1 MTEFTGQRAQVMAR
15 IAAAWG
21 ELQQALAAV
30 PPPLLDGPPVVASWT
45 GKDLLGHIATWDNEL
60 LLNIG
65 RLLDP
70 QNGQMVSYPNP
81 DEFNRQTAEAKR
93 RLPLPEI
100 LDDLAAAHQR
110 LLKRLDSLSD
120 ADFARP
126 EIARRIELD
135 TYGHYPEHAHHLRQL
150 AGGA

>member
-1 MTEFTGQRAQVMAR
+1 MAR

-30 PPPLLDGPPVVASWT
+30 PPPLLDGPPAVASWT

-65 RLLDP
+65 RRLDP
-70 QNGQMVSYPNP
+70 QNGQMISYPNP

-93 RLPLPEI
+93 RLSLPEI
-100 LDDLAAAHQR
+100 LDALAAAHQR
-110 LLKRLDSLSD
+110 LLERLDGLSD

>member
-1 MTEFTGQRAQVMAR
+1 MGR
-15 IAAAWG
+15 IAAAWD

-30 PPPLLDGPPVVASWT
+30 PPPLLDGPPAVASWT

-70 QNGQMVSYPNP
+70 HNGRMVGYPNP

-110 LLKRLDSLSD
+110 LLQRLDDLSD
-120 ADFARP
+120 ADFAHP

-150 AGGA
+150 AGGG